1 MAAGRLTGKQIV
13 DLSQIIT
20 PDAMETIAEGQMDI
34 DHERV
39 KIIKRDNTEN
49 AEGVT
54 KDILRYWASKNDVDD
69 QVKVSCMAVHFCGI
83 LILG

>member
-20 PDAMETIAEGQMDI
+20 PDAMETIAEGRMDI

-39 KIIKRDNTEN
+39 KIIKRDNIGN
-49 AEGVT
+49 SEGVT
-54 KDILRYWASKNDVDD
+54 KDIIRYWASKNDVPD
-69 QVKVSCMAVHFCGI
+69 QVKVSRMAVDICVIKF
-83 LILG
+83 